1 MLRKD
6 QVESQL
12 DQLQLEVERL
22 KSSLVVPTEPGDV
35 GTPIQVVVNALQGI
49 ENRIDA
55 IINLIDPPFY
65 IFSFPCKYGIF

>member
-55 IINLIDPPFY
+55 IINLIEFEV
-65 IFSFPCKYGIF
+65 

>member
-6 QVESQL
+6 QVETKL
-12 DQLQLEVERL
+12 DLLQQEVERL

-55 IINLIDPPFY
+55 IINLIQLED
-65 IFSFPCKYGIF
+65 

>member
-12 DQLQLEVERL
+12 DQLQLAVERL
-22 KSSLVVPTEPGDV
+22 KSSLVVPTDPGDV

-55 IINLIDPPFY
+55 IINLIELED
-65 IFSFPCKYGIF
+65 

>member
-12 DQLQLEVERL
+12 DQLQLAVERL

-35 GTPIQVVVNALQGI
+35 GTPIQVVVNALQQI
-49 ENRIDA
+49 ENQIDA
-55 IINLIDPPFY
+55 IINLIQLEDD
-65 IFSFPCKYGIF
+65 